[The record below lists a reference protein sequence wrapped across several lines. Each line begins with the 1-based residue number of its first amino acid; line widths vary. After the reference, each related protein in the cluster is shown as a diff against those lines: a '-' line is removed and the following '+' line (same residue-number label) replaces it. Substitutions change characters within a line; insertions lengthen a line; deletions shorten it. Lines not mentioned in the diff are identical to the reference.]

1 MTVPNKI
8 LSKEII
14 FFIACVFIE
23 PTLIS
28 ISQNVSINN
37 LYIKYIKYRIY
48 LLYVHTHANNMN
60 LYACTHAHYISK
72 YIHPILPQ
80 KQYRK

>member
-37 LYIKYIKYRIY
+37 LYINISNIVYIYY
-48 LLYVHTHANNMN
+48 M
-60 LYACTHAHYISK
+60 
-72 YIHPILPQ
+72 YIHMRII
-80 KQYRK
+80 